1 MSRPLRIVSVMEAST
16 VTGVVKALLAFYKTA
31 RMMELADVSLVTFVR
46 TKGTGTNP
54 TNSFIQA
61 MEALQ
66 FPIEVIPERS
76 ALDFEAFRSLRRIIT
91 RHSPDVIETHAVKSH
106 VLLRLESSRK
116 AKWAAFHHGYTN
128 QDLKMRLYNR
138 LNPWALRGADHV
150 VTVCQ
155 FFAEALAKSGVQ
167 RKKISVVPNAIEAA
181 IQTDRAIHKQSGKIL
196 SIGRLSAE
204 KGHRYLIEALASVRT
219 KYPGVQATLTLVGDG
234 PERTNLEQQVSKL
247 ELTGQV
253 VFTGHRADPAPFYSG
268 AEVFALPSLSEGS
281 PLVLLEAALARTP
294 IVATSVGGVPETVSH
309 EHSALLV
316 SPQQPEALGD
326 AIARLLT
333 NRELAF
339 HLAANAYADV
349 TSLRTPEAYCNSL
362 ISIYRNL
369 VDAG

>member
-1 MSRPLRIVSVMEAST
+1 LRLVSVMEAST
-16 VTGVVKALLAFYKTA
+16 ITGVAKALLAFYKTA
-31 RMMELADVSLVTFVR
+31 RSRGLADLSLVTFVR
-46 TKGTGTNP
+46 TKAGAKIP
-54 TNSFIQA
+54 TNSFIEA
-61 MEALQ
+61 IEALQ
-66 FPIEVIPERS
+66 FPIEVIRERN
-76 ALDFEAFRSLRRIIT
+76 ALDLAAVRSLRKVID

-106 VLLRLESSRK
+106 VLVRLQPSRK
-116 AKWAAFHHGYTN
+116 AKWVAFHHGDTN

-138 LNPWALRGADHV
+138 LSPWALRGADQV

-155 FFAEALAKSGVQ
+155 PFAEELAKSGVP

-181 IQTDRAIHKQSGKIL
+181 IETNRVARPGSIL

-219 KYPGVQATLTLVGDG
+219 KYPGIQATLTLVGDG

-247 ELTGQV
+247 ELTDQV
-253 VFTGHRADPAPFYSG
+253 VFTGHRADTAQFYSG

-309 EHSALLV
+309 ERSALLV
-316 SPQQPEALGD
+316 PAEQPEALGE
-326 AIARLLT
+326 AISRLLT

-339 HLAANAYADV
+339 RLAANAYTDV
-349 TSLRTPEAYCNSL
+349 TSSRTPEAYCNSL
-362 ISIYRNL
+362 ISIYRNS
-369 VDAG
+369 VDPG